1 MITTPCNLYMIKSTP
16 SESQAVQTKVA
27 VFLSEK
33 VALTVTETGQEDG
46 VIANKAG
53 GEAELNEAWR
63 CVSPALLQ
71 HRRHA

>member
-1 MITTPCNLYMIKSTP
+1 MITTPCDLYMIKSTP
-16 SESQAVQTKVA
+16 SESQAVKTKVA

-33 VALTVTETGQEDG
+33 VALTVTETGKRG
-46 VIANKAG
+46 RVVANKAG

-63 CVSPALLQ
+63 CISPALLQ